1 MIKKR
6 IVASILTAVL
16 LTGSLGVSV
25 HAEEDNAQTENIAAD
40 VEVTAEDSFG
50 AMTADL
56 LDGEIDKQE
65 ENDGCNIFSIEM
77 DGTEASVEL

>member
-16 LTGSLGVSV
+16 LIGSLGVSV
-25 HAEEDNAQTENIAAD
+25 QAEEDNAQTENIAAD

-50 AMTADL
+50 AMTANL

-65 ENDGCNIFSIEM
+65 EN
-77 DGTEASVEL
+77 GTLYGDARYPYRLG